1 MENLSINNA
10 FLKDRIIFLLGEIN
24 DVSSMKI
31 VTELLYLDNL
41 SHEDITLYINSPG
54 GGINAGLAIID
65 TMNYIESD
73 VRTVGIGTIASMATM
88 ILAAGTKGKRMSL
101 PNTEVMIHQPLGGG
115 SGQATDIQ
123 IMANRIIN
131 VKKKVNEMLA
141 EYTGQKIS
149 KISKDT
155 ERDNYMS
162 SEQALKYGLIDK
174 IIKKGKDSE

>member
-1 MENLSINNA
+1 MENLSMNDL

-41 SHEDITLYINSPG
+41 SHEDITMYINSPG
-54 GGINAGLAIID
+54 GAINAGLAIID
-65 TMNYIESD
+65 TMDYVKSD
-73 VRTVGIGTIASMATM
+73 VRTVGIGTIASMASM
-88 ILAAGTKGKRMSL
+88 ILAAGAKGKRMVL

-115 SGQATDIQ
+115 FGQATDIQ

-141 EYTGQKIS
+141 RYTGQKIS

-155 ERDNYMS
+155 ERDNYML
-162 SEQALKYGLIDK
+162 SEQALEYGLIDK
-174 IIKKGKDSE
+174 IIKKGKDS